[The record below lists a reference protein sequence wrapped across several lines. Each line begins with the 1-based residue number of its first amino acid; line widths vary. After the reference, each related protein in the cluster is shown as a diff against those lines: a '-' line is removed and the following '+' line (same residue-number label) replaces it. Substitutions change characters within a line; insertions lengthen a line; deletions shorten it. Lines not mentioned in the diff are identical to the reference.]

1 MERNPIY
8 EDYTKKKSVVSVVD
22 LDDRVEPNLDYG
34 LSFSSV
40 LVTQANRVVDL
51 VQVELNSYYYYY

>member
-1 MERNPIY
+1 MKIIQ
-8 EDYTKKKSVVSVVD
+8 KKSVVSVVD